1 VKRWIALILSI
12 YIIALSG
19 IPCAD
24 GQAVVGK
31 SQVSVKAESNSHND
45 HDDDSCSPFCV
56 CNCCQSP
63 GFLKM
68 AEYASSKDMIPA
80 IIEIQLPQYT
90 STLFSNFQ
98 NTIWQPPK
106 IS

>member
-1 VKRWIALILSI
+1 M
-12 YIIALSG
+12 ALSG

-24 GQAVVGK
+24 GQTVAVK
-31 SQVSVKAESNSHND
+31 SEVSVSAGSNSHND
-45 HDDDSCSPFCV
+45 HNDDSCSPFCV

-68 AEYASSKDMIPA
+68 AEYASSDAIAPP

-90 STLFSNFQ
+90 STLFPNFQ